1 MANTTTITGNLTR
14 EPEIRYTRE
23 GQATAQLGV
32 AVNRR
37 WQDRTTQE
45 WQESTSFFDVVCWRD
60 LAENVA
66 LSLTK
71 GMRVVVTG
79 RLEHRTW
86 ETEDGEH
93 RSKVEITADE
103 VGASLRFATADV
115 HKVERR
121 GVATAE
127 NGEADRSRR
136 WPSRPE
142 WSPWLITTSGWP
154 ALDRPPGRRDGA
166 CRRRSGR
173 RHGSV
178 RRCARARRRA
188 ARKGSGPRSPGRPVH
203 LIQVRRAPPSRV
215 GWPGSGPGD
224 GPLLTGGG
232 PLGLIGQRER
242 VDAVALPG
250 VGGPIGE
257 DMPQMTTAPG
267 TQDLGARHAE
277 AALPALNHRAG
288 GTRPVE
294 AGPARSGLELGGR
307 CRRARRRTRRRRNT
321 PSPSTCS
328 SVTRPRWL
336 GAGAAQDGVAV
347 GGQEFLPLAGRSS

>member
-45 WQESTSFFDVVCWRD
+45 WQESTSFFDVICWRD

-86 ETEDGEH
+86 ETEEGEH

-121 GVATAE
+121 GSASPENADADGRGDGGRGLSGALADHHVRAGPVLTAHVAGAMARVVVDPVMR
-127 NGEADRSRR
+127 GRRRRRRPGADR
-136 WPSRPE
+136 
-142 WSPWLITTSGWP
+142 
-154 ALDRPPGRRDGA
+154 
-166 CRRRSGR
+166 
-173 RHGSV
+173 
-178 RRCARARRRA
+178 CAA
-188 ARKGSGPRSPGRPVH
+188 A
-203 LIQVRRAPPSRV
+203 
-215 GWPGSGPGD
+215 
-224 GPLLTGGG
+224 
-232 PLGLIGQRER
+232 
-242 VDAVALPG
+242 
-250 VGGPIGE
+250 
-257 DMPQMTTAPG
+257 
-267 TQDLGARHAE
+267 
-277 AALPALNHRAG
+277 AA
-288 GTRPVE
+288 
-294 AGPARSGLELGGR
+294 ARSG
-307 CRRARRRTRRRRNT
+307 
-321 PSPSTCS
+321 S
-328 SVTRPRWL
+328 
-336 GAGAAQDGVAV
+336 AA
-347 GGQEFLPLAGRSS
+347 PPHGRST